1 MKDIIITTE
10 EIKLGSFLK
19 LIGEAE
25 SGGDAK
31 NFINSQ
37 KVIVDG
43 KICLERGKKLIPGQT
58 VEICERKYRVVS
70 E

>member
-1 MKDIIITTE
+1 MKDIAIITK

-31 NFINSQ
+31 NLINSQ

-43 KICLERGKKLIPGQT
+43 EICLQRGKKLIPRQT
-58 VEICERKYRVVS
+58 VKICERKYRVVS